1 MGGGGLN
8 PPPMGKF
15 HNKSVPDLSMMNN
28 NNSVGLTPSSSSG
41 VGGGLS
47 SISRSSSNYLD
58 PGNLMM
64 AGGEHRRHSTSG
76 LPGYNPALGH
86 TNYVPNYGHN
96 NYSQR
101 PEDIL
106 NSYENVEKNELV
118 TRSKRMAIYAEDMF
132 DFTRGQGRVKSL
144 FGHRNV

>member
-1 MGGGGLN
+1 
-8 PPPMGKF
+8 
-15 HNKSVPDLSMMNN
+15 
-28 NNSVGLTPSSSSG
+28 
-41 VGGGLS
+41 
-47 SISRSSSNYLD
+47 
-58 PGNLMM
+58 MM
-64 AGGEHRRHSTSG
+64 AGGEHWRHSTSG

-86 TNYVPNYGHN
+86 NYVPNYGHN

-144 FGHRNV
+144 FSHKTVT